1 MAGWAKVGV
10 LLIDNLALR
19 PLTAEQAA
27 DLLEVIE
34 DRCQLRSTDVTSRCL
49 T

>member
-1 MAGWAKVGV
+1 MT
-10 LLIDNLALR
+10 DLALGPRSAR

-34 DRCQLRSTDVTSRCL
+34 DCY
-49 T
+49 